1 MRWIRT
7 AVVIAAALLAG
18 GSLPAALLAGGSLPA
33 TTGASPDRIVS
44 PQAAAFTPIDA
55 SGFTL
60 DPAGTAATYQDLVSR
75 LESDSRIHRATL
87 SGVLSAGVVRT
98 GTWPLCHPTHLSSTY
113 SPSGFCW
120 DHDDDTT
127 DQWVPQGITGSGDA
141 SATGYVDGKRL
152 LAASWHAPSDAFA
165 RVSIADYTKPSAG
178 VPYHHLLLVEP
189 YLDSTGAPNFRT
201 VQNVHADGLMWYGN
215 RLFLATGTRL
225 QVFSLDHIWQTVTS
239 GGNAGDIGLYADGA
253 HARWHAWALPMIA
266 EYRTVW
272 GADGGWVSCNSKT
285 GTKPCLNSISLAPD
299 RTSFVTAEYFAPT
312 DGSSPAGARVIRWPL
327 TDSSTGLPETGVVH
341 ASEAYSSPVW
351 HMQGAATDGTAFYL
365 TGDCPGTPPAGTD
378 PNDWVCLHR
387 ALPGQPP
394 HVLTQGPPLTQNL
407 SYWPQTGELWGINE
421 RTNTSTGARVVFKII
436 PNP

>member
-1 MRWIRT
+1 MHWIRT
-7 AVVIAAALLAG
+7 AAIAVTAVVATSVPPTAG
-18 GSLPAALLAGGSLPA
+18 PPPDEVA
-33 TTGASPDRIVS
+33 T
-44 PQAAAFTPIDA
+44 PQAAAFAPIDA

-60 DPAGTAATYQDLVSR
+60 DPAGTAASYQGLVSR
-75 LESDSRIHRATL
+75 LESDARIHRVTL
-87 SGVLSAGVVRT
+87 SSVLSSGVVRT

-141 SATGYVDGKRL
+141 SATGYVDGRRL

-165 RVSIADYTKPSAG
+165 RVSIADYTTPSAG

-189 YLDSTGAPNFRT
+189 YLDPTGAPNFRT
-201 VQNVHADGLMWYGN
+201 VQNVHADGLMWFGD

-225 QVFSLDHIWQTVTS
+225 QVFSLDHIWQTITG
-239 GGNAGDIGLYADGA
+239 GGNAGNVGLYADGA
-253 HARWHAWALPMIA
+253 YARWHAWALPMIA
-266 EYRTVW
+266 EYRTAW
-272 GADGGWVSCNSKT
+272 GAGGGWVPCNSKT

-299 RTSFVTAEYFAPT
+299 RTSFVAAEYYAPT
-312 DGSSPAGARVIRWPL
+312 DGDSPAGARVIRWPL
-327 TDSSTGLPETGVVH
+327 TDSTTGLPETGVVH
-341 ASEAYSSPVW
+341 ATGAYSSPVW
-351 HMQGAATDGTAFYL
+351 HLQGAATDGTAFYL

-378 PNDWVCLHR
+378 PNDWICIHR
-387 ALPGQPP
+387 ALPGDAP

-421 RTNTSTGARVVFKII
+421 RIDTSTGARVVFKII